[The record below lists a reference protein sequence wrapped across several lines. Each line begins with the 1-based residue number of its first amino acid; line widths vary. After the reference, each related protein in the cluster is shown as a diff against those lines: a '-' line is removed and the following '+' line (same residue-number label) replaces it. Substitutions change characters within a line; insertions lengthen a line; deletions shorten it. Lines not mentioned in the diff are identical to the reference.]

1 MQTGPGGTT
10 FSRTGCISSDN
21 PLPPM
26 ARESSVSAA
35 NHPCTIDKT
44 EVSGGTVS
52 WALTCTAP
60 QVTLHEEWIVHY
72 HGETLDGNFTIRS
85 ALGGHS
91 PIERSQPITGRY
103 LGPCDA
109 N

>member
-26 ARESSVSAA
+26 ARESS
-35 NHPCTIDKT
+35 
-44 EVSGGTVS
+44 VSGGTVS